1 MLLLQVSLLRD
12 DGSDGGQGF
21 ASLPHG
27 PGVGLPAHMPP
38 VVVGGRPSHAL
49 STRGVELDVEVG
61 AAAGGYLSVA
71 AVDDD
76 ESILVL
82 AHHACRGWADRR
94 TEEQMDGW
102 MDG

>member
-61 AAAGGYLSVA
+61 RAFLFWLTTPAGG
-71 AVDDD
+71 
-76 ESILVL
+76 
-82 AHHACRGWADRR
+82 GQ
-94 TEEQMDGW
+94 TEEQKNRWMDGW
-102 MDG
+102 MDK